1 MKRGI
6 NFKML
11 NTLLRINFA
20 VLCSRIGTQLTSK
33 PPPPPPPPPHPHT
46 HTLGFSGIVGGY
58 RLRRMCFIKY
68 GHRAISC
75 PVSFLYELFVTGR
88 GTAIRIPRGYSTKI
102 VQLSCS
108 LHSLGMEIV
117 RNSYVRSDA
126 GGDCTV
132 TVRSSSSL
140 CVRVPK
146 VYKCSNVC
154 LCCRLRCHL
163 K

>member
-1 MKRGI
+1 MTEPSEKGYQSQ
-6 NFKML
+6 NAEHTVTDKFCSPF
-11 NTLLRINFA
+11 FA
-20 VLCSRIGTQLTSK
+20 HRYTVDQQAPL
-33 PPPPPPPPPHPHT
+33 PPPPPT
-46 HTLGFSGIVGGY
+46 HTLGFSGI
-58 RLRRMCFIKY
+58 MCFIIY

-75 PVSFLYELFVTGR
+75 PVSFLYALYGTDR
-88 GTAIRIPRGYSTKI
+88 GTAIRIPHGYSTRI

-108 LHSLGMEIV
+108 LHSLRMEIV
-117 RNSYVRSDA
+117 RNSYVSSDA

-146 VYKCSNVC
+146 VYNFTFLPVLLVEMSPKIC
-154 LCCRLRCHL
+154 